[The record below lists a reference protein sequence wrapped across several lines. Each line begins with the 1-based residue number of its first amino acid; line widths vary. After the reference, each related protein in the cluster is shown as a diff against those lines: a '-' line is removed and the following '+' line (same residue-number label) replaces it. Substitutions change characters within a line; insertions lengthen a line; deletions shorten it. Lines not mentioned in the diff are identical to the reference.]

1 MTKTY
6 KLPLN
11 GWQVSSKKKVAINLN
26 QYRNMH
32 YQTSNKLKHMVSDY
46 LMQYSFNPPPTFKIQ
61 FTLYFKDKR
70 RRDLS
75 NFESIAN
82 KFILDA
88 LVQQGV
94 IKDDDYTIYRG
105 YSVEFG
111 GYSDE
116 NYIEFSFV

>member
-1 MTKTY
+1 MIKTY
-6 KLPLN
+6 KLPLT
-11 GWQVSSKKKVAINLN
+11 GWQVSSKKKASLNLN

-46 LMQYSFNPPPTFKIQ
+46 LMQYQFNPPETFKIH

-82 KFILDA
+82 KFILDH
-88 LVQQGV
+88 LVQRGI
-94 IKDDDYTIYRG
+94 IKDDDYTVYTG
-105 YSVEFG
+105 YTVDFG
-111 GYSDE
+111 GLCDE